1 MTQITQEQNI
11 VGILYVGSHSY
22 GLLQLN
28 PVTHF
33 GQPVYLSV
41 GALVFN
47 VVNSESQAI
56 NVVVKGDFI
65 VEPLAKPIFTSV
77 YYYLD
82 EEVFE
87 KDKSQ
92 LTLL

>member
-47 VVNSESQAI
+47 VVNSESQ
-56 NVVVKGDFI
+56 
-65 VEPLAKPIFTSV
+65 
-77 YYYLD
+77 YYANLGKQNTGGGTASGS
-82 EEVFE
+82 FG
-87 KDKSQ
+87 SQ
-92 LTLL
+92 YDPSNPWGAGSYT